1 MIDNRNP
8 NSCFIEFVPKSE
20 GSYWNGEVELNIIA
34 SNESKLDDESKSSLI
49 HLCQLVA
56 STVALM
62 EKDPTLVVRL
72 EDFVYG
78 DDEEAKSKAKSKV
91 STVIDGNV
99 ITLNFNSKK

>member
-1 MIDNRNP
+1 
-8 NSCFIEFVPKSE
+8 
-20 GSYWNGEVELNIIA
+20 
-34 SNESKLDDESKSSLI
+34 
-49 HLCQLVA
+49 
-56 STVALM
+56 M

-78 DDEEAKSKAKSKV
+78 EDEETKSKAKSKV

>member
-34 SNESKLDDESKSSLI
+34 SNESKLDDESKSSLL

-62 EKDPTLVVRL
+62 EKDPTLVARL

-78 DDEEAKSKAKSKV
+78 DDEEAKE
-91 STVIDGNV
+91 NV
-99 ITLNFNSKK
+99 REPIL